1 MNEKKKKICF
11 TLQAQAL
18 EFVVTSI
25 LGNGSE
31 RGKKESPK
39 DTGIGDGVGLHCGR
53 DHGAQA
59 LPQEESSQLSN
70 AALASCVCATPSNW
84 SGQPD
89 QQTPEGSVRHER
101 HSQTIKTWGNRL
113 PSEKKHYQTFDTQP
127 KLPT

>member
-18 EFVVTSI
+18 EFVVTGI

-53 DHGAQA
+53 DHGTQA
-59 LPQEESSQLSN
+59 LPQEESNQLSN
-70 AALASCVCATPSNW
+70 AALASCVCVLHPQTGAGSQINRHLKEVYDMKDTPKRSKH
-84 SGQPD
+84 GETD
-89 QQTPEGSVRHER
+89 YPE
-101 HSQTIKTWGNRL
+101 K
-113 PSEKKHYQTFDTQP
+113 KKHYQTNI
-127 KLPT
+127 